1 MKPEDRSLAVLPFE
15 NLSPE
20 SSDAFYTTGVQ
31 DEITANLAHLSTLKV
46 IDAASASNYPPGQR
60 DFRRIG
66 AELGVRY
73 LLEGSVRRDHAQV
86 QVTVR
91 LIDTADLV
99 RPWTKEYSRQL
110 ADVFVVQSEIT
121 RAIADRLDTRLSK
134 EEKAAIDAPPT
145 SDLAAYDLYL
155 RSKDGLSFTVNSVEL
170 LKKTNRSLGLLNQ
183 AVVRDP
189 KFALAYCAIA
199 GIQDELYTQLGNVT
213 PDDPSVDRRAAAE
226 SALHTAR
233 TLQPDA
239 GEVHLAEARH
249 LHFVVR
255 DNVQAKIEI
264 DLARRS
270 LPNSADVEK
279 TDAHILSLTGHWE
292 DGTRAFERAAVLD
305 PRDPNGFQE
314 LEYRY
319 RYMRQYDKADAALA
333 QLTLLTP
340 GEDAFPVQIECALE
354 AIEARGDLAPL
365 RATLAAAPPGGGPAE
380 VNVFRFLLAYFDRDA
395 DGMARAIAGAPQTH
409 FAVFGFDYP
418 KTWFVGLEARLRGN
432 ETDARIAFTDARQAV
447 ERSVQADPS
456 NQNARMISLLALI
469 DAALGR
475 EDDAV
480 REGLHA
486 CEMVPETVST
496 TIPPIAN
503 CNLAIVYAWTEQHDL
518 AIARLA
524 PWITKRAGRGV
535 PYAPTYG
542 DLKLNPMWDPL
553 RSDKRFASLIKQLAP
568 ATAGVPTEK

>member
-1 MKPEDRSLAVLPFE
+1 MRAKC
-15 NLSPE
+15 
-20 SSDAFYTTGVQ
+20 
-31 DEITANLAHLSTLKV
+31 IW
-46 IDAASASNYPPGQR
+46 QR
-60 DFRRIG
+60 
-66 AELGVRY
+66 
-73 LLEGSVRRDHAQV
+73 Q
-86 QVTVR
+86 
-91 LIDTADLV
+91 
-99 RPWTKEYSRQL
+99 
-110 ADVFVVQSEIT
+110 
-121 RAIADRLDTRLSK
+121 
-134 EEKAAIDAPPT
+134 
-145 SDLAAYDLYL
+145 
-155 RSKDGLSFTVNSVEL
+155 
-170 LKKTNRSLGLLNQ
+170 
-183 AVVRDP
+183 
-189 KFALAYCAIA
+189 
-199 GIQDELYTQLGNVT
+199 
-213 PDDPSVDRRAAAE
+213 
-226 SALHTAR
+226 
-233 TLQPDA
+233 
-239 GEVHLAEARH
+239 RH

-432 ETDARIAFTDARQAV
+432 ETDAEDRVHRCP
-447 ERSVQADPS
+447 PS
-456 NQNARMISLLALI
+456 R
-469 DAALGR
+469 G
-475 EDDAV
+475 
-480 REGLHA
+480 
-486 CEMVPETVST
+486 
-496 TIPPIAN
+496 TI
-503 CNLAIVYAWTEQHDL
+503 
-518 AIARLA
+518 
-524 PWITKRAGRGV
+524 RAGRSEQ
-535 PYAPTYG
+535 PERKN
-542 DLKLNPMWDPL
+542 DQ
-553 RSDKRFASLIKQLAP
+553 FASPHRRRFGARGRRRARGSPRL
-568 ATAGVPTEK
+568 